1 MVLAAAALSFPRVE
15 PSRTEQLAA
24 ALGLKALQLDHL
36 RRGAANTAPVALVA
50 AHCQLEQRL
59 QARSLL
65 AAQAGSLGIIGGE
78 GRQLRLKCEAIRH
91 VQRSVVVDGQ
101 TVAETLLHATWPDPV
116 GAPHAGDEV
125 CSSCVGTGRVVT
137 QTSPIRAQR
146 QAGGFAEASTSGFCD
161 VPSVAWLTGLRID
174 SGHHAPSSS
183 RFRLHEPF
191 SWPAG
196 QGDLVA
202 EEFTI
207 TEPTC

>member
-36 RRGAANTAPVALVA
+36 RRGAASAAPVALVA

-59 QARSLL
+59 QVRSVL
-65 AAQAGSLGIIGGE
+65 AAHVGSLGIIGGE

-91 VQRSVVVDGQ
+91 VQRSVVIDGQ
-101 TVAETLLHATWPDPV
+101 TVAETLLYATWPDPV
-116 GAPHAGDEV
+116 GAAHASDEV

-137 QTSPIRAQR
+137 QTSPTRAQR
-146 QAGGFAEASTSGFCD
+146 QAGGFADAAASGFCD

-174 SGHHAPSSS
+174 SGHGAPSSS
-183 RFRLHEPF
+183 RFRSHEPF
-191 SWPAG
+191 PVPAG
-196 QGDLVA
+196 
-202 EEFTI
+202 
-207 TEPTC
+207 